1 MKAIVEVLFLHGI
14 DDCEREWWIQR
25 AAVGGSTVL
34 VKEVGGVWMIENKK
48 GAEERYTKKK
58 EEKQKYGKIKK
69 E

>member
-25 AAVGGSTVL
+25 AAVGGITVL

-48 GAEERYTKKK
+48 GAEERDIQRRKRRSKSM
-58 EEKQKYGKIKK
+58 ER
-69 E
+69 